1 MSKRMIDVINEAK
14 KAGLKV
20 KYTKKR
26 DADGST
32 RVIVREIDGKKY
44 VGKEGNTELR
54 ERTGNALSEKEKS
67 QRRKA
72 NTGDELVP
80 SAKQRERHK
89 RGSKRN
95 PLPQL
100 SREEDSLVKKV
111 NREARKRKKSWRV
124 GKRKARE
131 LKRRAGGKE
140 LKESLKRT
148 LNMLLGLAAPLNWW
162 HTCQMILFNE
172 HVGDKVLYNFC
183 MKYIKPYFG
192 NWTWRNPRIGI
203 TDSGMMTFRKWMYQF
218 DEAHPYKPSVHREQG
233 KAIVRASEA
242 RTAI

>member
-1 MSKRMIDVINEAK
+1 MAKRMIDVINEAK

-44 VGKEGNTELR
+44 AGKEGNTELR
-54 ERTGNALSEKEKS
+54 ERTGNSLSEKEKS

-111 NREARKRKKSWRV
+111 NREARKRGKSWRV

-140 LKESLKRT
+140 L
-148 LNMLLGLAAPLNWW
+148 
-162 HTCQMILFNE
+162 
-172 HVGDKVLYNFC
+172 
-183 MKYIKPYFG
+183 
-192 NWTWRNPRIGI
+192 RNRSRG
-203 TDSGMMTFRKWMYQF
+203 R
-218 DEAHPYKPSVHREQG
+218 
-233 KAIVRASEA
+233 
-242 RTAI
+242 